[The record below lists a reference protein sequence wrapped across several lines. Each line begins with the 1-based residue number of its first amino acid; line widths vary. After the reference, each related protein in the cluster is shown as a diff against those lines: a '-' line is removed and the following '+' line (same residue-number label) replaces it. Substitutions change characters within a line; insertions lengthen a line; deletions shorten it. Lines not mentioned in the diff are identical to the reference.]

1 MDDKF
6 YIKDGSFCFIIP
18 FFTKESDICDQ
29 FFQNL
34 KEKRK
39 EVDANFSGDEKI
51 KEKMRVTEVIKNEFV
66 QNIKN
71 ANFPFIQT
79 NFSCRFCNKEQL
91 LYKRKHLCQCVS
103 SAVKFHDD
111 ISQKIRNDHG
121 ILCFIKVIGDNIAVP
136 VKETAVFSEKFTYL
150 EAFLQEVTG
159 ASVMEILFGME
170 GLP

>member
-34 KEKRK
+34 KNKRK
-39 EVDANFSGDEKI
+39 EVDANFSGDENI
-51 KEKMRVTEVIKNEFV
+51 KEKMKVTEITKNEFV

-79 NFSCRFCNKEQL
+79 NFSCKFCTQEQL

-111 ISQKIRNDHG
+111 ISQKNDSTQLYLDHYSASYSHNDVFCEFDFNV
-121 ILCFIKVIGDNIAVP
+121 ILYINHDN
-136 VKETAVFSEKFTYL
+136 
-150 EAFLQEVTG
+150 
-159 ASVMEILFGME
+159 E
-170 GLP
+170 GR